1 MPGLYSGECQLWKL
15 DQDLVSLTRVSS
27 PFFMRD
33 ERAPIVF
40 IHGVE
45 YQGPEEAMRDLVTPM
60 LKCLGPGRVAD
71 RGIYVFAW
79 NSLLTNRVKISAM
92 VKGSLWERFSLA
104 ARELPK
110 CNEYLNDTERRAKDA
125 AKVLLPFA
133 AEWNAENRVG
143 PTVIS
148 HSMGSLVWAET
159 LRLLLEGSSIIT
171 KPGVW
176 WSLQPAMLRNS
187 FGDGGDYQAV
197 AKIYTGRESSK
208 ALIWYS
214 RMDYILSSI
223 YVLSKPGLAL
233 GQWGCP
239 KGSMP
244 QRDITR
250 WAREAHGM
258 QHIAGH
264 LGHFFNRVAA
274 ILPSEADSLGI

>member
-1 MPGLYSGECQLWKL
+1 MAGLYSGECQLWKL

-27 PFFMRD
+27 PVFMRD

-159 LRLLLEGSSIIT
+159 LR
-171 KPGVW
+171 
-176 WSLQPAMLRNS
+176 
-187 FGDGGDYQAV
+187 
-197 AKIYTGRESSK
+197 
-208 ALIWYS
+208 
-214 RMDYILSSI
+214 
-223 YVLSKPGLAL
+223 
-233 GQWGCP
+233 
-239 KGSMP
+239 
-244 QRDITR
+244 
-250 WAREAHGM
+250 
-258 QHIAGH
+258 
-264 LGHFFNRVAA
+264 
-274 ILPSEADSLGI
+274 